1 MTQVSQCAGGIVI
14 FQDQVL
20 VIHQNANSWSLPK
33 GHCDPGEDV
42 EFTARREIAE
52 ESGVSALDLITPLGT
67 YARHK
72 LALGGGDDL
81 RELKEITMFLYR
93 ALSPRLGSI
102 EPQSRPVW
110 VHHSVVADL
119 LSHPKDRAFYKSQ
132 MDTVVAHISPAVWQV
147 TTTTPNEAEAQALSE
162 QLVSSRL
169 AICVQINGPVHS
181 RYRWEGQVEVAQEWQ
196 VIIKCQRDSYPAVE
210 RAIVTAHSYTAPQVT
225 AIELS
230 GGSLAYLKYIENH

>member
-132 MDTVVAHISPAVWQV
+132 MDTVVAH
-147 TTTTPNEAEAQALSE
+147 
-162 QLVSSRL
+162 L
-169 AICVQINGPVHS
+169 ARRMASDDDHPKRKGCPDPG
-181 RYRWEGQVEVAQEWQ
+181 
-196 VIIKCQRDSYPAVE
+196 
-210 RAIVTAHSYTAPQVT
+210 RAIGPRPIGTLRP
-225 AIELS
+225 
-230 GGSLAYLKYIENH
+230 NCRPR